1 MEQSKWYRRRW
12 IALIFLN
19 ISLLVIALDN
29 TVLNLA
35 LPSIAEELGARASD
49 LQWIVDVYVLVFAGL
64 LLTSG
69 SIGDH
74 IGRKRTLQLGLIV
87 FALFSL
93 GAALSTSTGMLMV
106 MRGFMG
112 IGGALIMPSTLSTL
126 TATFRDNKERA
137 QAIAIWAATF
147 GLGVG
152 IGPLIGGWLLNN
164 FSWSSVFYI
173 NLPVVAVGL
182 IGGYFFIQN
191 SKAEHARRLDIPGA
205 LLSIAG
211 LFALVYGI
219 IEAGMNGWTAPRVLV
234 SFGGAAVLL
243 TAFGIVENRSK
254 HPMLRMVFFKN
265 PSFTGANIALTL
277 VFFGMFGS
285 FFFLGQ
291 YLQSV
296 LGYTPMQA
304 GVRLLPNAMVMSITA
319 ANSSRIARRLG
330 TKVTVALGTM
340 LTGSGFLYFAIIA
353 DINTPYAAIIIG
365 MCITALGMGLTMS
378 PATNSIMGSIPVEE
392 AGVGSAMNDTTRQI
406 GGALGVAV
414 LGTLMNSGYLQQIN
428 AVQWPAQAPPQ
439 LIDAVRSG
447 IQGAHIAALTTSNLQ
462 ISQLIID
469 KADHAFVYGMTHG
482 LTIGAIILATASI
495 VTLIILPQKVR
506 PYQRDIPVS
515 GEGEGKRGVRASK

>member
-1 MEQSKWYRRRW
+1 MEQSDWYKKRW
-12 IALIFLN
+12 IGLIFLN

-35 LPSIAEELGARASD
+35 LPSIANDLGAHASD

-69 SIGDH
+69 SLGDH
-74 IGRKRTLQLGLIV
+74 IGRKRTLQLGLII

-106 MRGFMG
+106 MRSCMG

-147 GLGVG
+147 GMGVG
-152 IGPLIGGWLLNN
+152 IGPLIGGWLLSN
-164 FSWSSVFYI
+164 FGWSSVFYI
-173 NLPVVAVGL
+173 NLPVVAIGL
-182 IGGYFFIQN
+182 IGGYFFIRD
-191 SKAEHARRLDIPGA
+191 SKAEHARKLDIPGA

-219 IEAGMNGWTAPRVLV
+219 IEAGMNGWTAPQVLWA
-234 SFGGAAVLL
+234 FGGAAILL
-243 TAFGIVENRSK
+243 TAFAILENKSQ

-277 VFFGMFGS
+277 VFFGMMGS

-296 LGYTPMQA
+296 LGYSPLES
-304 GVRLLPNAMVMSITA
+304 GVRLLPNAVVLAVTA
-319 ANSSRIARRLG
+319 ANSSRVARVLG
-330 TKVTVALGTM
+330 TKFTVALGIA
-340 LTGSGFLYFAIIA
+340 LTGSGFLYLSLIA
-353 DINTPYAAIIIG
+353 DVNTSYAAIVTG
-365 MCITALGMGLTMS
+365 MCITGLGMGLTMS

-392 AGVGSAMNDTTRQI
+392 AGIGSAMNDTTRQI

-414 LGTLMNSGYLQQIN
+414 LGTLMNSGYLRQIN
-428 AVQWPAQAPPQ
+428 AVQWPTQAPPQ
-439 LIDAVRSG
+439 LIDAVRGG
-447 IQGAHIAALTTSNLQ
+447 IQGAHIAAQNAPNPQ
-462 ISQLIID
+462 IAQMIASQ
-469 KADHAFVYGMTHG
+469 ADQAFVYGMRHG
-482 LTIGAIILATASI
+482 LMVAAIIMATASI

-506 PYQRDIPVS
+506 HYQRESPVA
-515 GEGEGKRGVRASK
+515 GEGKTGEG

>member
-1 MEQSKWYRRRW
+1 MEQSDWYKKRW

-35 LPSIAEELGARASD
+35 LPSIAKDLGAYASD
-49 LQWIVDVYVLVFAGL
+49 LQWIVDVYILVFAGL

-69 SIGDH
+69 SVGDH
-74 IGRKRTLQLGLIV
+74 IGRKRTLQLGLVI

-93 GAALSTSTGMLMV
+93 GAALSTSTGMLMI
-106 MRGFMG
+106 MRACMG

-152 IGPLIGGWLLNN
+152 IGPLIGGWLLSN
-164 FSWSSVFYI
+164 FGWSSVFYI
-173 NLPVVAVGL
+173 NLPVVAIGL
-182 IGGYFFIQN
+182 IGGYFFIQD
-191 SKAEHARRLDIPGA
+191 SKAEHARKLDVPGA

-219 IEAGMNGWTAPRVLV
+219 IQAGIDGWTAPRVLWA
-234 SFGGAAVLL
+234 FGGAAVLL
-243 TAFGIVENRSK
+243 TAFAVVENKSK

-265 PSFTGANIALTL
+265 PSFTGANVALTL
-277 VFFGMFGS
+277 VFFGMMGS

-296 LGYTPMQA
+296 LGYSPLES
-304 GVRLLPNAMVMSITA
+304 GVRLLPNAVVMSVTA
-319 ANSSRIARRLG
+319 ANSSRVARVLG
-330 TKVTVALGTM
+330 TKFTVALGIM
-340 LTGSGFLYFAIIA
+340 LTGSGFLYFALIA
-353 DINTPYAAIIIG
+353 DVDTSYLAVLIG
-365 MCITALGMGLTMS
+365 MCITGLGTGLTMS
-378 PATNSIMGSIPVEE
+378 PATNSIMGSVPVEE

-414 LGTLMNSGYLQQIN
+414 LGTLLNSGYVQQIN
-428 AVQWPAQAPPQ
+428 AVEWPGLMPPP
-439 LIDAVRSG
+439 LLDAVRSG
-447 IQGAHIAALTTSNLQ
+447 IQGAHIAALTTANQPL
-462 ISQLIID
+462 SQLIID
-469 KADHAFVYGMTHG
+469 KADHAFVYGMRHG
-482 LTIGAIILATASI
+482 LTVAAIIMATASI

-506 PYQRDIPVS
+506 HFERKVA
-515 GEGEGKRGVRASK
+515 GKGEGKGGEGANN

>member
-1 MEQSKWYRRRW
+1 MEQSKWYTRRW
-12 IALIFLN
+12 IALVFLN

-35 LPSIAEELGARASD
+35 LPSIARDLGAHASD

-87 FALFSL
+87 FAIFSL
-93 GAALSTSTGMLMV
+93 GAALSTSTAMLML
-106 MRGFMG
+106 MRGCMG

-137 QAIAIWAATF
+137 QAIAIWSATF
-147 GLGVG
+147 GLGIG
-152 IGPLIGGWLLNN
+152 IGPLVGGWLLNHFN
-164 FSWSSVFYI
+164 WSSVFYI
-173 NLPVVAVGL
+173 NLPVAAIGL

-191 SKAEHARRLDIPGA
+191 SKSEHARRLDIPGA

-219 IEAGMNGWTAPRVLV
+219 IAAGMDGWTAPHVLLA
-234 SFGGAAVLL
+234 FGGAVVLL
-243 TAFGIVENRSK
+243 TVFAIVENRSK
-254 HPMLRMVFFKN
+254 HAMLRLVFFEN

-277 VFFGMFGS
+277 VFFGMMGS

-296 LGYTPMQA
+296 LGYTPLQS
-304 GVRLLPNAMVMSITA
+304 GVRLLPNAVVLAVTA
-319 ANSSRIARRLG
+319 ANSSRIARWLG
-330 TKVTVALGTM
+330 TKFTVALGIL
-340 LTGSGFLYFAIIA
+340 LTGSGFLYFARIA
-353 DINTPYAAIIIG
+353 DVDTSYLAVLIG
-365 MCITALGMGLTMS
+365 MCITGLGMGLTMS

-392 AGVGSAMNDTTRQI
+392 AGIGSAMNDTTRQV

-414 LGTLMNSGYLQQIN
+414 LGTLMNSGYIQQVN
-428 AVQWPAQAPPQ
+428 ATQWPAQVPPH
-439 LIDAVRSG
+439 LVEAVSNG
-447 IQGAHIAALTTSNLQ
+447 IQGAHLVAQSVPDPR
-462 ISQLIID
+462 ISALIID
-469 KADHAFVYGMTHG
+469 KANYAFVFGMKHG
-482 LTIGAIILATASI
+482 LTVAAIIMAIAS
-495 VTLIILPQKVR
+495 VATLIILPQKVR
-506 PYQRDIPVS
+506 PFERKVPLA
-515 GEGEGKRGVRASK
+515 GERK

>member
-1 MEQSKWYRRRW
+1 MEQSKWYKRRW

-35 LPSIAEELGARASD
+35 LPSIAEQLGARASD

-74 IGRKRTLQLGLIV
+74 IGRKKTLQLGLVV

-93 GAALSTSTGMLMV
+93 GAALSTSTGMLLA
-106 MRGFMG
+106 MRACMG

-147 GLGVG
+147 GLGIG
-152 IGPLIGGWLLNN
+152 IGPLIGGWLLNH

-173 NLPVVAVGL
+173 NLPVVAIGL
-182 IGGYFFIQN
+182 TGGYFFIQD

-219 IEAGMNGWTAPRVLV
+219 IEAGMAGWTAPQVLWA
-234 SFGGAAVLL
+234 FGGAVVLL
-243 TAFGIVENRSK
+243 TVFAIVENKSK
-254 HPMLRMVFFKN
+254 HPMLRLVFFEN

-291 YLQSV
+291 YFQSV
-296 LGYTPMQA
+296 LGYTPLES

-319 ANSSRIARRLG
+319 ANSSRVARLIG
-330 TKVTVALGTM
+330 TKFTVALGTM
-340 LTGSGFLYFAIIA
+340 LTGSGFLYFALIA
-353 DINTPYAAIIIG
+353 DVNTPYAVIIIG

-414 LGTLMNSGYLQQIN
+414 LGTLMNSGYIKQIN
-428 AVQWPAQAPPQ
+428 AVQWPAQAPQQ

-447 IQGAHIAALTTSNLQ
+447 IQGAHIAAQNVPNPQ
-462 ISQLIID
+462 ISVLIMS
-469 KADHAFVYGMTHG
+469 KADQAFVYGMTHG
-482 LTIGAIILATASI
+482 LTIAAIIMATASI

-506 PYQRDIPVS
+506 PYQREIPGAGGGKES
-515 GEGEGKRGVRASK
+515 GEG

>member
-1 MEQSKWYRRRW
+1 MEQSKWHRQRW

-35 LPSIAEELGARASD
+35 LPSIARDLGAHASD
-49 LQWIVDVYVLVFAGL
+49 LQWIVDVYILVFAGL

-74 IGRKRTLQLGLIV
+74 IGRKRTLQLGLII

-106 MRGFMG
+106 MRACMG

-137 QAIAIWAATF
+137 QAIAIWSATF

-173 NLPVVAVGL
+173 NLPVVAIGL

-191 SKAEHARRLDIPGA
+191 SKAEHARKLDIPGA

-219 IEAGMNGWTAPRVLV
+219 IEAGMNGWTAPQVLGA
-234 SFGGAAVLL
+234 FGGAVVLL
-243 TAFGIVENRSK
+243 TAFAVVENKSK
-254 HPMLRMVFFKN
+254 HPMLRMVFFRN
-265 PSFTGANIALTL
+265 PSFTGANVALTL
-277 VFFGMFGS
+277 VFFGMMGS

-296 LGYTPMQA
+296 LGYSPLEA
-304 GVRLLPNAMVMSITA
+304 GVRLLPNAVVMAVTA
-319 ANSSRIARRLG
+319 ANSSRVARVLG
-330 TKVTVALGTM
+330 TKFTVALGIA
-340 LTGSGFLYFAIIA
+340 LTGSGFLYFALIA
-353 DINTPYAAIIIG
+353 DVNTSYAAIVTG
-365 MCITALGMGLTMS
+365 MCITGLGTGLTMS

-414 LGTLMNSGYLQQIN
+414 LGTLLNSGYVQQIN
-428 AVQWPAQAPPQ
+428 AVEWPALAPPP
-439 LIDAVRSG
+439 LLDAIHSG
-447 IQGAHIAALTTSNLQ
+447 IQGAHIAALTTSNLPL
-462 ISQLIID
+462 SQLIID
-469 KADHAFVYGMTHG
+469 KADHAFVYGMRHG
-482 LTIGAIILATASI
+482 LTVAAIIMATASI
-495 VTLIILPQKVR
+495 VTLLILPQKVR
-506 PYQRDIPVS
+506 PFERKVKEVDTV
-515 GEGEGKRGVRASK
+515 